1 MNTQTQ
7 VFAMVAGEASGD
19 VLGADLIR
27 ALKKHYPNAI
37 FEGIGGPMM
46 QAEGFQSLFEMDR
59 LSVMGFVEPLKRLPE
74 LLGIRRTI
82 VNRYTKNQ
90 PAVFIGIDSPDFNTT
105 IEFRLRKAGV
115 KTVHYVSPSV
125 WAWRQGRIKK
135 IKKSVDLM
143 LCLLPFEAAFY
154 VQHDVPVRFVGH
166 PLAGQFGDQPDIQ
179 GARLQLGLDAD
190 RPALCIMP
198 GSRAGEV
205 NMMAEV
211 FLDTAAAVVAS
222 VEGLQLV
229 IPAANDAR
237 YTQLTDILA
246 ARPELD
252 IKLLLQQSHL
262 AMEASDAVLLASG
275 TTALEAMLLKK
286 PMVVSY
292 RLGALTYKLLSP
304 FIKTPFV
311 SIPNLLANKMLVPE
325 LVQDQAVVSELAPA
339 VLDALDQ
346 TKREALVA
354 SFDTLHQQ
362 LAVESGAI
370 AATAIVE
377 LVNSGSAS

>member
-1 MNTQTQ
+1 MQTL

-37 FEGIGGPMM
+37 FEGIGGPKM
-46 QAEGFQSLFEMDR
+46 QAEGFQSLFEMER

-74 LLGIRRTI
+74 LLGIRRAI
-82 VNRYTKNQ
+82 VNRYTENQ
-90 PAVFIGIDSPDFNTT
+90 PAVFVGIDSPDFNTT

-154 VQHDVPVRFVGH
+154 VQHEVPVRFVGH

-179 GARLQLGLDAD
+179 GARLQLGLDTD
-190 RPALCIMP
+190 RPVLCIMP

-211 FLDTAAAVVAS
+211 FLDTASAVLAS
-222 VEGLQLV
+222 VDGLQLV

-237 YTQLTDILA
+237 YAQLTDILA

-346 TKREALVA
+346 SKCPALVT
-354 SFDTLHQQ
+354 SFDVLHQQ

-370 AATAIVE
+370 AATAIAE
-377 LVNSGSAS
+377 LVNTGSAS